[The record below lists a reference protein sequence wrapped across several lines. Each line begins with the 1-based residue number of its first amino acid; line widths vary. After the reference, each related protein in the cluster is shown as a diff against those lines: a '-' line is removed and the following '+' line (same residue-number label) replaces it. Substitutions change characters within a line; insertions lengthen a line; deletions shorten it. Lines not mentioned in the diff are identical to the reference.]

1 MIQRTGRLYRSG
13 CQAAAAGWANL
24 GAGVTGSHSPGSRS
38 EPPFATDNYDSHLF
52 GSDRG
57 YRWYRQQ
64 PAAMQAVP
72 EVSQGGTPVGRSP
85 CPLQKGT
92 GELIRYHP
100 VTPQVFAP
108 PRGTACT
115 TCTTK
120 GKSEQAKFTSAACSR
135 PTADLS
141 NTASTGVGSTPSSR
155 RPGNWGGRDVV
166 VLHQSDLVACKGSSR
181 HITGPE
187 NKHMG
192 GAGAEVSFCREK

>member
-1 MIQRTGRLYRSG
+1 VVPRQ
-13 CQAAAAGWANL
+13 GW
-24 GAGVTGSHSPGSRS
+24 
-38 EPPFATDNYDSHLF
+38 
-52 GSDRG
+52 
-57 YRWYRQQ
+57 
-64 PAAMQAVP
+64 
-72 EVSQGGTPVGRSP
+72 SP

-135 PTADLS
+135 PTADLVQH
-141 NTASTGVGSTPSSR
+141 GVDR
-155 RPGNWGGRDVV
+155 RRLNAELAQARKLGGRDVV